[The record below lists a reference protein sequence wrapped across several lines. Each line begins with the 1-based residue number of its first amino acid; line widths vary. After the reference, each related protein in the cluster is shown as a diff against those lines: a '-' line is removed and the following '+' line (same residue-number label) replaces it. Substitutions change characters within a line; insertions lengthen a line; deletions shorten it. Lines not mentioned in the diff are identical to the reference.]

1 LETYFNSVEQNTA
14 TKSVFADGKAG
25 RKSNRQQVACTA
37 ESPVR
42 WAQPV
47 IMKSSILFL
56 FSLSVLLCCQQTTKT
71 LSQAK
76 DKTQSIFVDSTYRD
90 SVKRQIQFTSDRYS
104 SQFKTPIEARFFSNG
119 LQTDSIVEN
128 NFGMISWYSIHK
140 GTIDLVAH
148 VGKFE
153 TEALL
158 IRFLNGKP
166 TVLFFRA
173 PHDVEGSKY
182 FKVEKADTFSHKI
195 EIIPIHFQLKLS
207 EFPDSTNK
215 QVVFGHINLESGE
228 YYDKRDTV
236 EQRHKVQMKFYF
248 RSQYRKFNY

>member
-1 LETYFNSVEQNTA
+1 
-14 TKSVFADGKAG
+14 
-25 RKSNRQQVACTA
+25 
-37 ESPVR
+37 
-42 WAQPV
+42 
-47 IMKSSILFL
+47 MKSSILFL
-56 FSLSVLLCCQQTTKT
+56 LSLSVLLCCCRQTTKK

-90 SVKRQIQFTSDRYS
+90 SVQRHIELTSDRYF
-104 SQFKTPIEARFFSNG
+104 SQFKTPIEAIFFSNG

-140 GTIDLVAH
+140 DTIDLVAH
-148 VGKFE
+148 VGEFE

-182 FKVEKADTFSHKI
+182 FKVDNADTFSHKV
-195 EIIPIHFQLKLS
+195 EIIPIHYQLKLS
-207 EFPDSTNK
+207 EIPDATNK
-215 QVVFGHINLESGE
+215 QVVFGHIDLESGE
-228 YYDKRDTV
+228 YNDKRDTI
-236 EQRHKVQMKFYF
+236 EQKHKVQMKFYF
-248 RSQYRKFNY
+248 RSQYRKFDY